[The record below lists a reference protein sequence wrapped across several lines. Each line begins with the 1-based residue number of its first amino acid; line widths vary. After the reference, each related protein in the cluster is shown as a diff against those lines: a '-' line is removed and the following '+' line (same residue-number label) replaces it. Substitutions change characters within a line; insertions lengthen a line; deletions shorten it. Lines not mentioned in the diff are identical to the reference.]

1 MMVTKRREDAGILN
15 CGEEEVHRLLN
26 APQTTRHRL
35 PRRGWQ
41 LISVVSGVGPWDRV
55 RESGWELSIPRRVT
69 SSLRGHNDL
78 WCLRNRA
85 QVSEER
91 GNPSSSCG
99 ALASLVRLPTQSS
112 RRLVGPGGDFDAA
125 RRSNARSR
133 VSRHSGG
140 DQIISKSLTNP
151 SPLLRGKSSYAVS
164 SRCVGSADYAIRNG
178 LSTRAVCAHTQHMA
192 CGVRR
197 VDTADVHGH
206 EWHHTCTHTRAAAL
220 GSSWP
225 PHP

>member
-1 MMVTKRREDAGILN
+1 M
-15 CGEEEVHRLLN
+15 
-26 APQTTRHRL
+26 RL
-35 PRRGWQ
+35 P
-41 LISVVSGVGPWDRV
+41 
-55 RESGWELSIPRRVT
+55 
-69 SSLRGHNDL
+69 
-78 WCLRNRA
+78 A
-85 QVSEER
+85 ER
-91 GNPSSSCG
+91 S
-99 ALASLVRLPTQSS
+99 SLVRLPTQSS

-206 EWHHTCTHTRAAAL
+206 EWHHTCAHTPAQQLLEAHGRPIRRPARSKKGLDQHRGARAGDREQRAESLEVVGGHASLVNVPLPLRHPRLIRVPRRRRDRRLGALLQVAARQHARRAL
-220 GSSWP
+220 SVQ
-225 PHP
+225 